1 LDYLNGDTDTG
12 EKAFISNLFEHI
24 TLYDL
29 KTTDVVVTERDDG
42 QFDIKISINASL
54 MRADGQGVEV
64 EEDFTEMIDIGLFSA
79 DPEDLSAE
87 NIVQYINKH
96 EIKTGENI
104 IMLTVKEKPKYVGV
118 DPFVRLIDRDSAD
131 NIYRL

>member
-1 LDYLNGDTDTG
+1 M
-12 EKAFISNLFEHI
+12 
-24 TLYDL
+24 
-29 KTTDVVVTERDDG
+29 KTTDVEVTDRADG

-54 MRADGQGVEV
+54 MRADGQGAEV
-64 EEDFTEMIDIGLFSA
+64 EEGFVEMIDIGLFSE

-87 NIVQYINKH
+87 NAVQYIQKH
-96 EIKTGENI
+96 EIKTGENTI
-104 IMLTVKEKPKYVGV
+104 VLTVKERPKYVGV